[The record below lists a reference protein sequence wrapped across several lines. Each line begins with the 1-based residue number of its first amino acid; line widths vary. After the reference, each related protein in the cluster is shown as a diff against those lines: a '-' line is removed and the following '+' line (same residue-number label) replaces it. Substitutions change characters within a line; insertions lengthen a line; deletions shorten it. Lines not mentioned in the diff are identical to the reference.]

1 MPAHRLKWAFDAGE
15 VVESLLVFPMDHV
28 GMNTD
33 RPILITG
40 AAGFIG
46 SHLAERLCRDGRD
59 VVGLDNLD
67 EFYDPG
73 LKRRNLAVV
82 EAAAEGRFRF
92 VEGDIRDADLVAS
105 LYRQYQPGATVHLA
119 ARGGVRPSILDPA
132 LYVSVNVE
140 GSTVM
145 MESARKTVPEAPFL
159 LASSSSV
166 YGNNKKVPFA
176 ETDPVEMPISPY
188 AATKRSCELMAAT
201 YHQLYDM
208 PIACLRFFNAFG
220 PRQRPDL
227 AFSKFLRL
235 VAAGETIPFY
245 GDGTTSRDYTFIDD
259 MLEGVIAAMDRIDR
273 FGYRIWNL
281 GSDRPINLSKVV
293 ETISEVVG
301 REAVI
306 DRMPVPPG
314 DVRQT
319 YADLARSRDELGY
332 EPKITFS
339 DAVARQYRSIR
350 EEMDVAAETVG

>member
-1 MPAHRLKWAFDAGE
+1 
-15 VVESLLVFPMDHV
+15 
-28 GMNTD
+28 MNTD

-46 SHLAERLCRDGRD
+46 SHLAQRLCRDGRE

-67 EFYDPG
+67 EFYDPA
-73 LKRRNLAVV
+73 LKHKNLAAV
-82 EAAAEGRFRF
+82 EAVAHGRFRF
-92 VEGDIRDADLVAS
+92 VKGDIRDSDAVTG
-105 LYRQYQPGATVHLA
+105 LYREYKPGATVHLA

-132 LYVSVNVE
+132 LYASVNIE

-145 MESARKTVPEAPFL
+145 MEAARKAIPEAPFL

-166 YGNNKKVPFA
+166 YGNNEKVPFA

-188 AATKRSCELMAAT
+188 AATKRSCELVAAT

-227 AFSKFLRL
+227 AFSKFLRM
-235 VAAGETIPFY
+235 VAAGEQIPFY

-259 MLEGVIAAMDRIDR
+259 MLEGVVAAMERIHQ

-281 GSDRPINLSKVV
+281 GSDRPVTLSTVV
-293 ETISEVVG
+293 ETVSEVVG

-319 YADLARSRDELGY
+319 YADLTRSRDELGY
-332 EPKITFS
+332 EPKIPFS
-339 DAVARQYRSIR
+339 DALARQYASIQQ
-350 EEMDVAAETVG
+350 ETDVAAGVG